1 MVSLHQTLL
10 YNAESL
16 PKCLEPARS
25 AQIGPSRAPRASA
38 QPIPRSVVARQSFAV
53 RCRATADPRAGRRA
67 QCGPPLGEQT
77 WRRFMGVVVG
87 SGPEKSRVLVHRRGT
102 QMQSRLSKWTFARV
116 AVRSWCAG
124 EEFTVHRDPC
134 VRLGRLQVVV
144 RGAGVGCYV
153 KLTGR
158 VFRWGKNVSEP
169 FGRGMR
175 VDDYSLHAI
184 IGSRASPRRPASH
197 P

>member
-1 MVSLHQTLL
+1 MVSLRQKPLRTTASLL
-10 YNAESL
+10 
-16 PKCLEPARS
+16 KCPGPARS
-25 AQIGPSRAPRASA
+25 AQTGPSRAPRAVA
-38 QPIPRSVVARQSFAV
+38 RPIPRSVAARQSFAA
-53 RCRATADPRAGRRA
+53 RCRATAGPRAGLRA
-67 QCGPPLGEQT
+67 QCEPPLGVQT
-77 WRRFMGVVVG
+77 WQRFVGVVVG

-153 KLTGR
+153 KLTAR

-175 VDDYSLHAI
+175 VDDYSPHAI